1 MPVNR
6 PVLLAGLSQD
16 VTTQPGLSPS
26 ASTRIPAARARS
38 ARVRRLGS
46 WLDVVTFGGT
56 ATNNWSMPVLTAKST
71 VATGVLVS
79 HTHRARES
87 GVEAVAA
94 VPVMVVALGCGAAA
108 ELGAR
113 ARAAA
118 AKPARARSG
127 LASRRWR
134 GRVLRAA
141 RRMR

>member
-1 MPVNR
+1 MWMPVNR
-6 PVLLAGLSQD
+6 PVLLAGLSQE
-16 VTTQPGLSPS
+16 VMTQLGLSTQPGSPPS

-56 ATNNWSMPVLTAKST
+56 ATNSWSMPVLTAKST

-79 HTHRARES
+79 HTHSAREF
-87 GVEAVAA
+87 GVDAVAA
-94 VPVMVVALGCGAAA
+94 VIVMVVTWGLGAAA
-108 ELGAR
+108 AT
-113 ARAAA
+113 
-118 AKPARARSG
+118 PARARSG